1 VKSKKVDNVGVS
13 PLKSEGTLHNNS
25 EIKAEIL
32 LKQFS
37 SVFTRD
43 TDNNLPPLSPRTAQ
57 SITNITIQ
65 ESGVLKLLQDLN
77 ISKAPGPDALPNKV
91 LKECAVELTQSAP
104 AVSKIFQSSLD
115 TGQLPKD

>member
-1 VKSKKVDNVGVS
+1 VDNVGVP
-13 PLKSEGTLHNNS
+13 PLKSKGTLHSNS
-25 EIKAEIL
+25 VTKAEIL

-43 TDNNLPPLSPRTAQ
+43 TENSLPPVSPTIVE
-57 SITNITIQ
+57 SITNIMIQ

-91 LKECAVELTQSAP
+91 LKECAVELAP
-104 AVSKIFQSSLD
+104 VVSMIFQSSLE
-115 TGQLPKD
+115 TGQLLKD